1 MTNAKRPKK
10 GQTNFYEKFDFFF
23 TRTTFRTMAQY
34 FKQAYNPYF
43 ELCAGVKKLPTGL
56 TVDESLVLYCQKEL
70 PGVLECFK
78 TEFERIEFL
87 ELLKLLVLAHRHN
100 RNDEFLANP
109 RVPFD
114 TVREPM
120 YKYSRGA
127 Q

>member
-70 PGVLECFK
+70 PGVLECFE
-78 TEFERIEFL
+78 TEFARIEFL